1 MPQICVGC
9 RNAKSPADG
18 SEALK
23 DLFYIGKLVAGAH
36 SHRNLSSDSENK
48 GSMVAGARSHRYLVQ
63 ENLSKT
69 AISKGTANI
78 FLPLFAAFGL
88 ERISK
93 TG

>member
-1 MPQICVGC
+1 
-9 RNAKSPADG
+9 
-18 SEALK
+18 
-23 DLFYIGKLVAGAH
+23 
-36 SHRNLSSDSENK
+36 
-48 GSMVAGARSHRYLVQ
+48 MVAGARSHRYLVQ